1 MRWNYSSPQA
11 IGNGKSMAWFTEHGL
26 QVMGATAGQTRWVL
40 MPQNESNMGNIK
52 SFAKSSIENGLNGLL
67 LTLWDDDSPHFELY
81 IRGIISFAEYTWS
94 GLERTNSEL
103 KSAYRQREFSN
114 AVAGGEFGF
123 IDELEGPVAF
133 WKNALLKQNNRNR
146 LRKLGDPLHAVI
158 DLPRSESRGEW
169 SKQNAELIEMAKIN
183 LTLTDSIAFKI
194 SRMKE
199 MTERNNYSLDV
210 YEQVNNLARFT
221 PHILL
226 TLYDYDNATNP
237 AEERVAIDNL
247 KQLSESFLELRKVVE
262 SVYGKTRIL
271 EKPEGYILD
280 QDHHS
285 HLANQS
291 VNFDWQFY
299 AEMLFLEKLESQYI
313 IMDDL

>member
-1 MRWNYSSPQA
+1 VSP
-11 IGNGKSMAWFTEHGL
+11 G
-26 QVMGATAGQTRWVL
+26 
-40 MPQNESNMGNIK
+40 
-52 SFAKSSIENGLNGLL
+52 
-67 LTLWDDDSPHFELY
+67 
-81 IRGIISFAEYTWS
+81 
-94 GLERTNSEL
+94 
-103 KSAYRQREFSN
+103 
-114 AVAGGEFGF
+114 
-123 IDELEGPVAF
+123 
-133 WKNALLKQNNRNR
+133 
-146 LRKLGDPLHAVI
+146 
-158 DLPRSESRGEW
+158 GEW

-226 TLYDYDNATNP
+226 TLNDYDNATNP

-247 KQLSESFLELRKVVE
+247 KQLSESFLELRKEVE

-299 AEMLFLEKLESQYI
+299 AEMLFLEKLEKIGSSYGKV
-313 IMDDL
+313 DRSNL